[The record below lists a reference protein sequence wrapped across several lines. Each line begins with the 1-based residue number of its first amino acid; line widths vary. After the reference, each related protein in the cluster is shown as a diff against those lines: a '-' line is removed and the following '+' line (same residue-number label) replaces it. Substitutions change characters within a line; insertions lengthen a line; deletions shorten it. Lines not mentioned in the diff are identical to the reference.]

1 VFSKKMSLQKMRN
14 GVEWTNIILKYVNED
29 ENISEQ
35 ERIFAVKLLSNCE
48 QELKKE
54 VQNDYE
60 DMWKQ
65 LNKYWQYLK
74 SIKNS

>member
-1 VFSKKMSLQKMRN
+1 MSLQKMRN

>member
-1 VFSKKMSLQKMRN
+1 MSLQKMRN

-35 ERIFAVKLLSNCE
+35 ERMFAIELLSNCE
-48 QELKKE
+48 LELDKE
-54 VQNDYE
+54 VHNDYE

-74 SIKNS
+74 SLKNA